1 MRDFELDVIP
11 ESELELVESF
21 CFETE
26 ANDPLDINEITVEFV
41 ACPSLLD
48 NDDLDE
54 VYFSLQFYRF
64 PEVITS
70 RMKFGGNFD
79 TCTDQPG
86 SCCRVL
92 EPSTPEVGKRNIPK
106 GIKITGCQ
114 VTFTLDPNW
123 MNPREYE
130 EFFEYLLYKTLQ
142 VDVWNAKSH
151 MLVGSTASEMK
162 QLCRQQK
169 PAVQV
174 SIKSTVMHTGESS
187 TSYRES
193 LAGDAMCGHLHL
205 RLSNLG
211 QSSGTPR
218 SQVAAFRK
226 RTNSYLV
233 GSQMDSAFLKFKGGA
248 LSDACEFQLLQS
260 QNPLSQPK
268 TESFGTVVQARAL
281 KEISAELRALL
292 EEVQGGSPKPD
303 TSKDLSSAY
312 QGGEVEL
319 TRFYAAVQETE
330 YGTLSDSYIRL
341 LRSGVGE
348 MDRSEELN
356 ITERYRN
363 QKRQE
368 QIERMLSIPTTFEHC
383 LYTSF
388 GCTEF
393 FEFELCN
400 PSEQEDVIEIS
411 IEGDSKTVEIIV
423 DPNEVKAL
431 KRALGACTPS
441 GNDLFTARDPW
452 DNGKPDGPSLFIYP
466 GESLRIPFK
475 HKTSSFVEETDRYK
489 VDFISKETNQCITE
503 LLLEVNIAR
512 PVVDR
517 TIRIFAPELTFHEKV
532 LRLPPMHGFPVVM
545 INSFDGD
552 KLINLHKTDV
562 QLWAF
567 ASDPTVSAECRTG
580 GGKFEVVVG
589 ICTGKSP
596 EIRDFLLAV
605 YIEPSQ
611 LRPAYLWRC
620 VVHALQSIKVVTTLG
635 CPSAQ
640 IDLSF
645 QSERLLLTRWP
656 RRMSVQVSHKEIKL
670 GTAVSK
676 APSENMLSV
685 MVPVGVY
692 EFKAKVYP
700 RRTGVHQY
708 LVNLVDETTQRVV
721 YAWILRLEV
730 KPSEVTKSFEI
741 EFPVANGI
749 DKTDSH
755 RKLLSYTN
763 PSANPKR
770 LFLSTDRPD
779 ILQFKECQVEVPA
792 KETVQFGLRFTP
804 QLQPH
809 TQRLFVF
816 VNDLDLNDKPEET
829 LLITAHYK

>member
-1 MRDFELDVIP
+1 MRDPDLDVIP

-26 ANDPLDINEITVEFV
+26 ANDPLDINEITVQFV

-48 NDDLDE
+48 NDDLE
-54 VYFSLQFYRF
+54 GVYFSLQFYRF

-70 RMKFGGNFD
+70 HMKFGGNFD

-86 SCCRVL
+86 SRCRVL
-92 EPSTPEVGKRNIPK
+92 EPSMPELGNRNVPK
-106 GIKITGCQ
+106 GVKITGCQ
-114 VTFTLDPNW
+114 VTFTMNPNW
-123 MNPREYE
+123 MNSGEYE
-130 EFFEYLLYKTLQ
+130 EVFEYLLHKTLQ

-151 MLVGSTASEMK
+151 MLIGSTASEMR

-174 SIKSTVMHTGESS
+174 SIKSVVIRTGESS

-193 LAGDAMCGHLHL
+193 LAVDAMRGHLHL

-211 QSSGTPR
+211 RNSGTPR
-218 SQVAAFRK
+218 CQVAAFKR
-226 RTNSYLV
+226 RTNSHLV
-233 GSQMDSAFLKFKGGA
+233 DSQMDSTLLRFKGGA

-260 QNPLSQPK
+260 LPQSK
-268 TESFGTVVQARAL
+268 TESFGTVIRARAL

-292 EEVQGGSPKPD
+292 NEVQCGYHKPD

-319 TRFYAAVQETE
+319 TRFYAAVLGTE
-330 YGTLSDSYIRL
+330 YGALSDSYVRL

-348 MDRSEELN
+348 TGKFEELN

-368 QIERMLSIPTTFEHC
+368 QIERMLSIPTTVEHC

-393 FEFELCN
+393 FEFQLCN

-411 IEGDSKTVEIIV
+411 IEGDSKTMEIIV

-431 KRALGACTPS
+431 KSALAACTPTGS
-441 GNDLFTARDPW
+441 DLVIARDPW
-452 DNGKPDGPSLFIYP
+452 NNGKPSLFIHP
-466 GESLRIPFK
+466 GESVRILFK
-475 HKTSSFVEETDRYK
+475 YRTSSLIERTDRYK
-489 VDFISKETNQCITE
+489 VDFRSKESKKCISE
-503 LLLEVNIAR
+503 LLLEVNVAR
-512 PVVDR
+512 PVLDR
-517 TIRIFAPELTFHEKV
+517 TIRIFAPEMTCHKEV
-532 LRLPPMHGFPVVM
+532 LRLPPMQRFPVAM
-545 INSFDGD
+545 TNSFGGD
-552 KLINLHKTDV
+552 KPINQHSMDV
-562 QLWAF
+562 RLWAF
-567 ASDPTVSAECRTG
+567 ASDPTVSAECRTAEG
-580 GGKFEVVVG
+580 GRCEIVVE
-589 ICTGKSP
+589 IYTGKSP
-596 EIRDFLLAV
+596 ETREFLLAI

-620 VVHALQSIKVVTTLG
+620 VVHALQSIKLVTTLG
-635 CPSAQ
+635 CPSPQ

-645 QSERLLLTRWP
+645 QSDRLLLTNWP
-656 RRMSVQVSHKEIKL
+656 RRMTVQVSHKEIRL
-670 GTAVSK
+670 GTAASK
-676 APSENMLSV
+676 GLSESMLSV
-685 MVPVGVY
+685 MVPIGVY

-700 RRTGVHQY
+700 HRTGTHHY
-708 LVNLVDETTQRVV
+708 LVNLVDETTQRVA
-721 YAWILRLEV
+721 YAWMLCLEV
-730 KPSEVTKSFEI
+730 KPPEVTKSFEL
-741 EFPVANGI
+741 EFPVVNEMHR
-749 DKTDSH
+749 TDSH
-755 RKLLSYTN
+755 RKLVSYTN

-804 QLQPH
+804 QLRPH

-816 VNDLDLNDKPEET
+816 MNDPDLNDKLEET
-829 LLITAHYK
+829 LLISAHYK

>member
-1 MRDFELDVIP
+1 IP

-26 ANDPLDINEITVEFV
+26 ANDPLDINEITVQFV
-41 ACPSLLD
+41 ACPSILD
-48 NDDLDE
+48 NDDLED

-70 RMKFGGNFD
+70 RMKFGGSFD

-86 SCCRVL
+86 SCCRIL
-92 EPSTPEVGKRNIPK
+92 EPSMPEVGNRSVPK
-106 GIKITGCQ
+106 GVKITGCQ
-114 VTFTLDPNW
+114 VTFTMDPNW
-123 MNPREYE
+123 MNPGEYE
-130 EFFEYLLYKTLQ
+130 EFFDYLLYKTLQ

-151 MLVGSTASEMK
+151 MLVGSTASEMT

-174 SIKSTVMHTGESS
+174 SIKSVVMHTGEWSE
-187 TSYRES
+187 SYREN
-193 LAGDAMCGHLHL
+193 LTDDAMPGHLHL

-211 QSSGTPR
+211 RSSGTPR
-218 SQVAAFRK
+218 NQVAAFNK
-226 RTNSYLV
+226 RTNSLLID
-233 GSQMDSAFLKFKGGA
+233 SHMDSTFLRFRGGA

-260 QNPLSQPK
+260 QNTLSQPK
-268 TESFGTVVQARAL
+268 TESFGTVVRARAL
-281 KEISAELRALL
+281 KEVSTELRALL
-292 EEVQGGSPKPD
+292 KKVQGGYSRPD

-319 TRFYAAVQETE
+319 TRFYAAVQGTE
-330 YGTLSDSYIRL
+330 YGSLSDSYVRL

-348 MDRSEELN
+348 MDKSEELN

-363 QKRQE
+363 QKKQE
-368 QIERMLSIPTTFEHC
+368 QIERMLSIPTIVEHC

-400 PSEQEDVIEIS
+400 PSEQEDVLEIS
-411 IEGDSKTVEIIV
+411 IEGDSKTLETIV

-431 KRALGACTPS
+431 KSAFGPCTPS
-441 GNDLFTARDPW
+441 GSDVVVAKDPW
-452 DNGKPDGPSLFIYP
+452 NNGEPSLFVHP

-475 HKTSSFVEETDRYK
+475 YRTSSLIERTDRYK
-489 VDFISKETNQCITE
+489 VDFISKESKQCISE
-503 LLLEVNIAR
+503 LLLKVNVAH

-517 TIRIFAPELTFHEKV
+517 TVRIFAPELTSHKEV
-532 LRLPPMHGFPVVM
+532 LRLPPVQGFPVVM
-545 INSFDGD
+545 NNSFGGN
-552 KLINLHKTDV
+552 KPINQHNMDI

-567 ASDPTVSAECRTG
+567 SSDPAVSAECRTG
-580 GGKFEVVVG
+580 GGRKCEIVVE
-589 ICTGKSP
+589 ICTGKCP
-596 EIRDFLLAV
+596 EVRDFLLAI

-611 LRPAYLWRC
+611 LRPVYMWRC
-620 VVHALQSIKVVTTLG
+620 VVHALQSIKLVTTLS

-645 QSERLLLTRWP
+645 RSERLLLTSWP
-656 RRMSVQVSHKEIKL
+656 RRMTVQVSHKEIKL
-670 GTAVSK
+670 GTVASK
-676 APSENMLSV
+676 GTSESMLSV
-685 MVPVGVY
+685 LVPVGVY

-700 RRTGVHQY
+700 RRTGAHQY
-708 LVNLVDETTQRVV
+708 LINLVDETTQRVV
-721 YAWILRLEV
+721 YAWILCLEV
-730 KPSEVTKSFEI
+730 KPPKVTKSFEL
-741 EFPVANGI
+741 EFPVVDGTER
-749 DKTDSH
+749 TDSH
-755 RKLLSYTN
+755 RKLVSYTN

-804 QLQPH
+804 QLRPH

-816 VNDLDLNDKPEET
+816 INDPDLNDKLEET